1 MSSCFLGTSPEF
13 EIAAYTI
20 CFLMGKLGKTDVQ
33 LDEYEVEIDV
43 KPFAKNYIGTAYI
56 SAAKMY

>member
-20 CFLMGKLGKTDVQ
+20 CFLLGRLGSTDVQ
-33 LDEYEVEIDV
+33 LGEYEVEIDV
-43 KPFAKNYIGTAYI
+43 KPFAHKYIGTAYI
-56 SAAKMY
+56 GAARM